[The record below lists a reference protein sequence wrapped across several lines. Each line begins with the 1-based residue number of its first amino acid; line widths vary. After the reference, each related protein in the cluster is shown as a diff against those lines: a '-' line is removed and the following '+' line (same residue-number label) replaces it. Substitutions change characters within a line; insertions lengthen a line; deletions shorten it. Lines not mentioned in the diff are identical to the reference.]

1 VVVQTQNNTTVSDK
15 QAGSFLTL
23 KQSDKSDVSI
33 PITNNVGTVALSGPF
48 EAETAE
54 LLFTIANTPDEL
66 LTADKKQLDP
76 NRLTGLLIIINYTSN
91 VFAKQ

>member
-1 VVVQTQNNTTVSDK
+1 
-15 QAGSFLTL
+15 
-23 KQSDKSDVSI
+23 VSI
-33 PITNNVGTVALSGPF
+33 PITNNVGTVARRAF